1 MMNSKD
7 KAIIII
13 ICFFAALF
21 SWFYVVTEM
30 NPETTQIIS
39 DVTIE
44 LRNQS
49 ALNDSGLVVSNIDTK
64 SVDVRIRG
72 LRNEVINIENTDIN
86 AYVDVVGYNE
96 GSNKVPIEINVPD
109 NVVLI
114 DYNPKQILC
123 EFEAVINKSVDLEIE
138 INGNEAAGY
147 FALQPD
153 SSVNTVIVRGPR
165 SVLNSIE
172 KAFVYI
178 DITEAS
184 ETITKRIPINIYN
197 DQGIELNLATNPSI
211 AEVTVPIYP
220 IKEVE
225 IDIPIIGEV
234 MEGYEV
240 KNITIEPKTVLIA
253 GREDVINEVEK
264 VRCEPISVEGAQS
277 NIYSPAQFI
286 EGNYYII
293 ENVNPRIEIEI
304 EEIITKD
311 LIFNVDDIE
320 VMNIPEEL
328 SLDNIEISNEFILVT
343 IEGLSSIV
351 NEISKEDVKLIADL
365 TEGLEGPN
373 NISIELETD
382 IEINNYEMIP
392 TEVTVNLIVNENPET
407 NEEESQPVQEDI
419 ENQ

>member
-1 MMNSKD
+1 MMDSKD

-30 NPETTQIIS
+30 NPETTEIIS

-44 LRNQS
+44 LRNEA
-49 ALNDSGLVVSNIDTK
+49 ALNDNGLVVSNIDTK

-96 GSNKVPIEINVPD
+96 GSNKVPIEISVPD

-147 FALQPD
+147 FALQPE

-184 ETITKRIPINIYN
+184 EIINKRIPINIYN
-197 DQGIELNLATNPSI
+197 DKGIELNLETNPTI

-225 IDIPIIGEV
+225 VDIPITGEV

-264 VRCEPISVEGAQS
+264 VRCEPISIEGAEN

-304 EEIITKD
+304 EEILTKD
-311 LIFNVDDIE
+311 LIFNVEDIE
-320 VMNIPEEL
+320 VMNVPEGL

-343 IEGLSSIV
+343 VEGLSSIV
-351 NEISKEDVKLIADL
+351 NEISKEDVNLTADL

-373 NISIELETD
+373 TISIELETD

-392 TEVTVNLIVNENPET
+392 TEATINLIVNENTET
-407 NEEESQPVQEDI
+407 NEEEAEPVQEDI